1 MKKILSVLIACIMVF
16 GLAACGGSSEPAQ
29 SSAAPAASTST
40 EPAASTEAEPA
51 AEPVKIG
58 IMQFGE
64 FDALINA
71 SEGFKAG
78 LAEAGYVEGENV
90 VYNYLSAAA
99 DTANCPTIADTL
111 INDGSDLIFAIATPS
126 VSCIKEKT
134 SDIPVIFSAVTDP
147 VASGL
152 IADYNAPGGNIS
164 GTSDMNPVK
173 EQIDL
178 LTQLIPDAKTV
189 AVFYCSSE
197 SNSAAQYE
205 LAKAA
210 LEAKGITCVQKTISA
225 IDEAKSAVESLAG
238 TVDAMYIPTDNT
250 LADAMDLVSAAANE
264 NGIPTIVGEAG
275 MVGAGAFATY
285 GINYFELGKQ
295 SAAMAVEVLAADDPL
310 AAIAAMPVVYQTE
323 NLTTAINTTAAATL
337 GIEVPAEILESA
349 DIYE

>member
-1 MKKILSVLIACIMVF
+1 MKKILSILIACVMVI
-16 GLAACGGSSEPAQ
+16 GLAACGGGQTGGEDPAVPGNTDK
-29 SSAAPAASTST
+29 AP
-40 EPAASTEAEPA
+40 EGAESGDQK
-51 AEPVKIG
+51 VIKIG

-71 SEGFKAG
+71 SEGFREGMAD
-78 LAEAGYVEGENV
+78 AGYVEGENV

-126 VSCIKEKT
+126 VASIKEKT
-134 SDIPVIFSAVTDP
+134 SDIPVIFTAVTDP
-147 VASGL
+147 VGSGL
-152 IADYNAPGGNIS
+152 VADYNAPGGNIT
-164 GTSDMNPVK
+164 GTSDMNPVR

-178 LTQLIPDAKTV
+178 LAELLPEAKTV

-210 LEAKGITCVQKTISA
+210 LEAKGLACVQKTISS

-238 TVDAMYIPTDNT
+238 KVDAMYIPTDNT
-250 LADAMDLVSAAANE
+250 IADAIDLVSAAANE

-275 MVGAGAFATY
+275 MVAGGAFATY

-295 SAAMAVEVLAADDPL
+295 SAEMAVKVLNSEDPL
-310 AAIAAMPVVYQTE
+310 AATASMPVVYQTE
-323 NLTTAINTTAAATL
+323 NLTTAINTTSAAKL
-337 GIEVPAEILESA
+337 GITVPDSILEAAEI
-349 DIYE
+349 YE